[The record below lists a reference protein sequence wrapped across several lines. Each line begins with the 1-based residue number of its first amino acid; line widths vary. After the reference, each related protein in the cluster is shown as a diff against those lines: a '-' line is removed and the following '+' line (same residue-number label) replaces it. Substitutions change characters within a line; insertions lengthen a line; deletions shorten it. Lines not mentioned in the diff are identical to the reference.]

1 MLLLEKHKIRFVQ
14 VKMAVTKKSQ
24 IEEKQGEEH
33 HQRKRNSVDAVTVC
47 SNKAVYDNCRNTGDF
62 KLASCPPS
70 DYTCLCDAL
79 QQIQLCFQ
87 QCQDDLD
94 IQNEGKTYEPVVRQ
108 FCELIASASSTTA
121 SSPQPPPV
129 TPTVN
134 QSLATTSFVPTG
146 NSTSSSSGSS
156 VPTTT
161 TTTKTTSNA
170 NKSSLSNCDVFS
182 FLVSWLHCDDLN
194 IKKETLIIII

>member
-1 MLLLEKHKIRFVQ
+1 
-14 VKMAVTKKSQ
+14 MAVTKKPQ

-33 HQRKRNSVDAVTVC
+33 HQRKRNSVDAVRIKLLIANHNSTEIQ
-47 SNKAVYDNCRNTGDF
+47 KKIIRNTGDF

-87 QCQDDLD
+87 QCRDDLD
-94 IQNEGKTYEPVVRQ
+94 IQNEGKTYESVVRQ
-108 FCELIASASSTTA
+108 FCELTASASSTTT

-134 QSLATTSFVPTG
+134 QSLATTFFAPTG

-170 NKSSLSNCDVFS
+170 NKLSLSNCDVFS

-194 IKKETLIIII
+194 IKKKSINNRGNNAISS

>member
-1 MLLLEKHKIRFVQ
+1 MC
-14 VKMAVTKKSQ
+14 KKPQ

-33 HQRKRNSVDAVTVC
+33 HQRKRNSVDAQIIIQQKYKKKLLAVC
-47 SNKAVYDNCRNTGDF
+47 SNKAFYDNCRNTGDF

-87 QCQDDLD
+87 QCRDDLD
-94 IQNEGKTYEPVVRQ
+94 IQNEGKTYESVVRQ
-108 FCELIASASSTTA
+108 FCELTASASSTTT

-134 QSLATTSFVPTG
+134 QSLATTFFAPTG

-170 NKSSLSNCDVFS
+170 NKLSLSNCDVFS

-194 IKKETLIIII
+194 IKK

>member
-1 MLLLEKHKIRFVQ
+1 MFLL
-14 VKMAVTKKSQ
+14 KKKN
-24 IEEKQGEEH
+24 IE
-33 HQRKRNSVDAVTVC
+33 
-47 SNKAVYDNCRNTGDF
+47 
-62 KLASCPPS
+62 
-70 DYTCLCDAL
+70 
-79 QQIQLCFQ
+79 IQLCFQ
-87 QCQDDLD
+87 QCRDDLD
-94 IQNEGKTYEPVVRQ
+94 IQNEGKTYESVVRQ
-108 FCELIASASSTTA
+108 FCELTASASSTTT

-134 QSLATTSFVPTG
+134 QSLATTFFAPTG

-170 NKSSLSNCDVFS
+170 NKLSLSNCDVFS

-194 IKKETLIIII
+194 IKKSRPHPDIRIVVAPPIFNAPVHTVETSKVKIGQANLLIEHL

>member
-1 MLLLEKHKIRFVQ
+1 MNSKSLKSTPIILFYIVSTTILLFTSSNE
-14 VKMAVTKKSQ
+14 A
-24 IEEKQGEEH
+24 
-33 HQRKRNSVDAVTVC
+33 VC

-87 QCQDDLD
+87 QCRDDLD

-134 QSLATTSFVPTG
+134 QSLATTSFAP
-146 NSTSSSSGSS
+146 SSSGSS

-161 TTTKTTSNA
+161 TTTKTTN
-170 NKSSLSNCDVFS
+170 NKDNM
-182 FLVSWLHCDDLN
+182 
-194 IKKETLIIII
+194 I